1 MDFTN
6 IVGHEDI
13 IKHFKASM
21 EMNRVGHAYII
32 CGEEDSGKKSLA
44 TTFAKALQ
52 CEEHKLDP
60 CNTCKSCL
68 QVESGNHP
76 DIINVI
82 HEKPK
87 VITVDEIRTQVVN
100 TVSIKPYSGRYKIYI
115 IDDAQLMNVE
125 AQNAILKTIEEP
137 PEYVVILLLATT
149 AEKFLPT
156 IISRCVLLNLK
167 PVKDEDIKDYIISHF
182 GIDSNMAETCV
193 GYAAG
198 NLGKAIKL
206 ATNEEYQGLVKS
218 VIRLETRLF
227 DMSMEDIEDTI
238 LDCDRY
244 KVTINE
250 YLDLML
256 VWYRDILVLKVTGNP
271 DKIIFKNNYSDIR
284 NQSHYLSFNE
294 LEDKKRAIE
303 DAKIRI
309 NANARMSDVMKLLI
323 MTLKEK

>member
-13 IKHFKASM
+13 IKHFKASI
-21 EMNRVGHAYII
+21 EMDRVGHAYII
-32 CGEEDSGKKSLA
+32 CGEEASGKKSLA
-44 TTFAKALQ
+44 KSFAKTLQ
-52 CEEHKLDP
+52 CEEHGIDP

-76 DIINVI
+76 DIIVVK
-82 HEKPK
+82 HEKAK
-87 VITVDEIRTQVVN
+87 VLTVDEIREQVVN
-100 TVSIKPYSGRYKIYI
+100 TVSIKPYSGKYKIYI
-115 IDDAQLMNVE
+115 IEDAQLMNAE
-125 AQNAILKTIEEP
+125 AQNALLKTIEEP
-137 PEYVVILLLATT
+137 PQYVVIILLATT

-156 IISRCVLLNLK
+156 IISRCMLLNLK
-167 PVKDEDIKDYIISHF
+167 PVKDEDIKFYLMNNL
-182 GIDSNMAETCV
+182 GIDAHMAETCV

-206 ATNEEYQGLVKS
+206 ATNEEYQMLIRS
-218 VIRLETRLF
+218 VIRLETGIF
-227 DMSMEDIEDTI
+227 DMSMEDIEEAI
-238 LDCDRY
+238 MDCDRY
-244 KVTINE
+244 KLTISE

-271 DKIIFKNNYSDIR
+271 DKIIFKENYSDIR

-309 NANARMSDVMKLLI
+309 NANAKMEDVMKLLI
-323 MTLKEK
+323 MTLREK